1 MYIEIDTCVESGQQ
15 VLFMRLNFK
24 VKLCLMRWT
33 DHKNGTIMI
42 LQVVSFI
49 AVIFI
54 ASPNFFEGYFHN
66 IRQTHHKNGTWS
78 KARKPRL
85 VMQ

>member
-1 MYIEIDTCVESGQQ
+1 MCRVGTTGPVHAPK
-15 VLFMRLNFK
+15 FFK

-54 ASPNFFEGYFHN
+54 ASPNFLRANFTILGKLTT
-66 IRQTHHKNGTWS
+66 RMVLGAKRGS
-78 KARKPRL
+78 PGL
-85 VMQ
+85 